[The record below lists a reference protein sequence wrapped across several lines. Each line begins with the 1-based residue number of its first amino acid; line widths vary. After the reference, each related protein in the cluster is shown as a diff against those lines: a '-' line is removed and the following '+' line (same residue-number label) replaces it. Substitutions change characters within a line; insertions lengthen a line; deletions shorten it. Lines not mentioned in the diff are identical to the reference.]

1 MAHVT
6 YGCVTCA
13 SVGELGELMK
23 LICTR
28 GAQYE
33 YRDPESGAQYFSTSQ
48 VLRVL
53 DPDVYAGVDDVVME
67 FAGQR
72 GTDLHK
78 IFFYYM
84 ASLRGLCP
92 VPPRPE
98 EFGGYYDAIVRWAAD
113 RKPVPILLEEP
124 SANRKWGVA
133 GTKDFKGI
141 IGGKMELLDLKTTRS
156 KLRIH
161 EAQLNCYRMFEDA
174 KDVQRMRSLYI
185 HEDGTYDDPEVHRD
199 PMHLAALENSV
210 NILRWRAAA

>member
-1 MAHVT
+1 MQFTV
-6 YGCVTCA
+6 
-13 SVGELGELMK
+13 
-23 LICTR
+23 TR
-28 GAQYE
+28 GRPQEYE
-33 YRDPESGAQYFSTSQ
+33 LLDTKERFWSTSEL
-48 VLRVL
+48 LRVL
-53 DPDVYAGVDDVVME
+53 DPDVYAGVDDAVME
-67 FAGQR
+67 FARQR

-78 IFFYYM
+78 VFFYYM

-98 EFGGYYDAIVRWAAD
+98 EFGGYYDAIVRWAEH

-124 SANRKWGVA
+124 SVNRKWGVA

-161 EAQLNCYRMFEDA
+161 EAQLNCYRTFEDA

-185 HEDGTYDDPEVHRD
+185 HEDGTYDDPEVPRD
-199 PMHLAALENSV
+199 PMHVAALENGV